1 MRWRSPTGGTTRQVF
16 WVIALLVGMVAV
28 AGCASSG
35 GGARAV
41 EKAGDIARFK
51 SLSIQT
57 SVKKELK
64 LTTAEQERIVQLVQ
78 ERIRARNAGRFANVG
93 AAPSDP
99 AALQVKIGF
108 TRYEEGSGLARFML
122 MGLGQIR
129 IDADVALVDPATQA
143 VLGTYF
149 VTKTVAWGGVSGG
162 ATTIRDV
169 ETGFADAVAD
179 VVLGEAD

>member
-1 MRWRSPTGGTTRQVF
+1 MRWRLPIGGTTRQGFRVL
-16 WVIALLVGMVAV
+16 ALLVGMAAL

-35 GGARAV
+35 GAARAV
-41 EKAGDIARFK
+41 EKAGDITRFK

-57 SVKKELK
+57 SVKKALQ

-78 ERIRARNAGRFANVG
+78 ERIRARNAGRFANIG
-93 AAPSDP
+93 AAPNDP

-108 TRYEEGSGLARFML
+108 TRYEQGSGLARFML

-143 VLGTYF
+143 VLGTYL
-149 VTKTVAWGGVSGG
+149 VTKTVAWGGIHGG

-169 ETGFADAVAD
+169 EPGFADAVAD

>member
-1 MRWRSPTGGTTRQVF
+1 MRCCSRQGLRVL
-16 WVIALLVGMVAV
+16 ALLVGMAALVA
-28 AGCASSG
+28 CASSG

-41 EKAGDIARFK
+41 EKSGDIARFK

-57 SVKKELK
+57 SVKKALK
-64 LTTAEQERIVQLVQ
+64 LTTADQERIIQLVQ

-93 AAPSDP
+93 AAPDDP

-129 IDADVALVDPATQA
+129 IDADVVLVDPATQA
-143 VLGTYF
+143 VLGTYLA
-149 VTKTVAWGGVSGG
+149 TKAVAWGGIHGG

-179 VVLGEAD
+179 IVLGEAD

>member
-1 MRWRSPTGGTTRQVF
+1 MRWRSPTGGRRGRVGGL
-16 WVIALLVGMVAV
+16 ALLVGIA
-28 AGCASSG
+28 AALTACSSG
-35 GGARAV
+35 GAARAV
-41 EKAGDIARFK
+41 EKAGDITRFK

-64 LTTAEQERIVQLVQ
+64 LTAAEQERIIELVQ
-78 ERIRARNAGRFANVG
+78 ERIRARNAGRFTNVG
-93 AAPSDP
+93 AAPNDP

-129 IDADVALVDPATQA
+129 IDADVVLVDPATQS
-143 VLGTYF
+143 VLGTYL
-149 VTKTVAWGGVSGG
+149 VTKTVAWGGIHGG

-179 VVLGEAD
+179 IVLGEAN